1 MNSNED
7 LDRILDHALTEYRD
21 AEPLAGIEDRILR
34 RVAAQPE
41 PSPRRWA
48 WVFAAAVAAA
58 VVMVA
63 VWLGVRERPH
73 QQAVATKVA
82 APAQQAP
89 PSAANVDTAASSS
102 GPSRPVA
109 KAHRSWQRPSSVN
122 TPQVATAK
130 PVLKQFPAPMPMT
143 SQEHALLAL
152 ARTHPDALLASR
164 DDADQINIAPIEI
177 KPLASEAG
185 APQGEQ

>member
-58 VVMVA
+58 VVMVV

-73 QQAVATKVA
+73 QQAVVSKVA
-82 APAQQAP
+82 ATRTTSVAQRRECRYGGL
-89 PSAANVDTAASSS
+89 TS

-109 KAHRSWQRPSSVN
+109 KAHRSLQRPSSVN